1 MSLIPL
7 LLYMHTAKW
16 IIAASHYIM
25 IRYNINLHKIIISYT
40 QAFSPWIV
48 ATTFLECLLALN
60 SQ

>member
-40 QAFSPWIV
+40 QAFSP
-48 ATTFLECLLALN
+48 
-60 SQ
+60 